1 MITEYNTEQEGQI
14 DFFNNY
20 GIDYTNDNSILIENT
35 DGVYNGN
42 ILEFKLN
49 ISNRNEVLLQAIKYL
64 SRLRI
69 KGYSVPAT
77 IILIELNEKKAYI
90 YKSIDYIEYIQ
101 KVYVGAASK
110 NNKNFSDNDPY
121 KILNYSVK
129 RVQAYIYT

>member
-1 MITEYNTEQEGQI
+1 M
-14 DFFNNY
+14 
-20 GIDYTNDNSILIENT
+20 
-35 DGVYNGN
+35 
-42 ILEFKLN
+42 
-49 ISNRNEVLLQAIKYL
+49 

-110 NNKNFSDNDPY
+110 NNKDFSDNDPY
-121 KILNYSVK
+121 KILNYSDMNK
-129 RVQAYIYT
+129 SNELKHILKDKNRYLS